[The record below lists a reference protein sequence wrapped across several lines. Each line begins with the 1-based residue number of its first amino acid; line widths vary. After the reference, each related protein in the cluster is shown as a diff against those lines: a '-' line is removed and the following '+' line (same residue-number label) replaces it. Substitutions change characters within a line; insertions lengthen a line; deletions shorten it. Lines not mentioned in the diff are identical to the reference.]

1 LAQGLRQVIARHGM
15 PWCVTQ
21 VGARV
26 EFQFC
31 ARPPLNGTQAGQA
44 MDGELEHAIH
54 LYLLNRELLITP
66 FHNMMLI
73 CPATQATDVARLV
86 AAVDGF
92 LQDCA

>member
-1 LAQGLRQVIARHGM
+1 
-15 PWCVTQ
+15 VTQ

-31 ARPPLNGTQAGQA
+31 ATPPGNGTEAGKA
-44 MDGELEHAIH
+44 MDAELEHAIH

-73 CPATQATDVARLV
+73 CPDTRAGDVARLV
-86 AAVDGF
+86 DAVDAF
-92 LQDCA
+92 LTDCA